1 MATVEEIEVSY
12 RSQIASPAQAD
23 AAALDAVA
31 DGLDKVADSVEVTDE
46 RIQRSTK
53 SATGWVNSLDAVT
66 KSANALQNAQNKLAE
81 VTQTVSD
88 GVRRGEVTQEEASR
102 AIDAQAAKVQKLT
115 QTHTDAVQAAKKAGD
130 ALEETGQKA
139 GLSSQKMGIL
149 ADEAHKFF
157 DQVMSGGSAFQAAF
171 YQVPNMVQVMGG
183 FGSAIEIVT
192 GFLVGPAGLAL
203 AGAAAAAAVYKVG
216 ASAEAEQE
224 QLATLSQHLRATRDD
239 YTAMASAAEVAAR
252 QLSAGSG
259 LSLDDSRS
267 VTTTFAAVPTIDSS
281 SLTSLSQE
289 ARDLAEV
296 MGETVPEA
304 AKEMAD
310 AYADPAK
317 AAQDFADKG
326 LLGVHQG
333 LVTQVKDLQDSG
345 NRMQA
350 WQLLMQQL
358 GSATQGATDQGLTP
372 FQQALRNLKE
382 SWDGPIQGA
391 RQLTSAIG
399 DGIVAAATKGINALA
414 SMGSS
419 LQSVKKWMDS
429 FQPDHVAYEAHQQQ
443 IQQGSS
449 SGMSGLI
456 DTVGQQIGAT
466 SDVISLAHRI
476 QPVESATGQYD
487 RTGAVVTSSAGAI
500 GGMQVMPSNAA
511 GNDLTDPTG
520 NVTAAERLLVRLY
533 SKYSGNEQLVAMAYN
548 WGEGNVDKYLQG
560 QATVP
565 QSVQDYAQK
574 VTGGQT
580 YGATTT
586 AAMQGKVD
594 DALKTSD
601 SSTASQVV
609 DQTNAIKQLTSAQ
622 EALDT
627 LHKAGAVSDADYAA
641 RTQDLTQRLM
651 AHKGALND
659 LRDPMQEL
667 AHQQQ
672 QATDAA
678 WAGTAAQKAMVQ
690 VDQQTEEAARKMGQA
705 HATAAQLLEAE
716 ANEQQVLTGEFNSSI
731 ETMDRK
737 TVAQNTLLSSYDASK
752 GSLDD
757 YLRSVEASE
766 TVQATSVAGTQEQAR
781 QTAVLTDALKRQAEA
796 QADITT
802 ARKEYSQSLDL
813 ETIKAETEAVG
824 QNSDAVS
831 VQMAVLKERN
841 ALLENGADLTSKA
854 SQTDLDNVAAIQTAT
869 NAYQKQQDTL
879 NELTSDI
886 SSAADTLSSSF
897 TQALVNASNGGVTF
911 KSAMQGVESQ
921 IISLVAKLTLIN
933 PLLTAIDGKS
943 RTTLGDVSSI
953 LSGASSSGVTSEN
966 AISTYSGGWGW
977 NPVSSAGS
985 SASSASGL
993 GGSTSWLSSGLKT
1006 NLFGTATVGNLLGG
1020 IGGGF
1025 GIGSAL
1031 SGVGGGTK
1039 TNGTIGSAVGA
1050 AAGAAAGSFIPVIG
1064 TMLGGLIGGGLG
1076 GLVGGLF
1083 GHKKNPYTIDQVM
1096 TTGGS
1101 LSLGKTWNQAQTD
1114 EITAQLKSDISS
1126 FNSVLSAAG
1135 VTIGGG
1141 DGGLLGT
1148 VRSDPNN
1155 KDKSLQSVSLTDL
1168 LKQATY
1174 STSDATFQ
1182 QALQQG
1188 LPSDATSVSDYTTAI
1203 ENLKTMADTVDQLG
1217 VAVSK
1222 FNSDGTVTVGSFTQ
1236 ATGDLK
1242 TALDTM
1248 LDGKTLSTS
1257 DLQTQIST
1265 ITTFV
1270 NTTMPGLLDAT
1281 VSGQQSWVEQ
1291 MATLQSTY
1299 AAAAS
1304 QADSYGLDGSAIS
1317 SKFNDLYQ
1325 EGYNDQLTT
1334 LRQSDLSVQARYQ
1347 TATGDDEGAALTN
1360 FDVSADQQRQQ
1371 LADNWKS
1378 FLGDSYTSQQ
1388 EYINQSADLEKT
1400 LAAERLK
1407 IQQQYNDQAL
1417 QSAESVM
1424 SSLETY
1430 GAGLAT
1436 SDASP
1441 LSAADQY
1448 KVANDNFTTDLT
1460 AAQGGDYTALQ
1471 AMQGD
1476 MQTLLSTSKTYNGS
1490 GTAYADDY
1498 ARVMQA
1504 LQSLGSVSTDDLT
1517 ASVMKEALKTSTD
1530 TLNTTLQQLVDL
1542 AGKQLSE
1549 ARMNNLKSTTGKAA

>member
-31 DGLDKVADSVEVTDE
+31 DGLDKVADRAEVTDE
-46 RIQRSTK
+46 KIQRSTK
-53 SATGWVNSLDAVT
+53 SAAGWVNSLDAVT

-88 GVRRGEVTQEEASR
+88 GVRRGEVTQAEAAR
-102 AIDAQAAKVQKLT
+102 TIDAQAAKVQKLT
-115 QTHTDAVQAAKKAGD
+115 QTHADAVQAAKKAGD

-157 DQVMSGGSAFQAAF
+157 DQVMAGGSAFQAAF

-183 FGSAIEIVT
+183 FGSAIETVT

-216 ASAEAEQE
+216 ASAEGEQE

-399 DGIVAAATKGINALA
+399 DGIVSAATKGINALA

-429 FQPDHVAYEAHQQQ
+429 FQPAHVAYETRQQQ
-443 IQQGSS
+443 VQQGSS
-449 SGMSGLI
+449 SGVSGLI

-487 RTGAVVTSSAGAI
+487 RNGAVVTSSAGAI
-500 GGMQVMPSNAA
+500 GAMQVMPSNAA

-560 QATVP
+560 QAAVP

-574 VTGGQT
+574 VTGGQM
-580 YGATTT
+580 YGATTIAT
-586 AAMQGKVD
+586 MQGKVD
-594 DALKTSD
+594 DATKTSD
-601 SSTASQVV
+601 DSTNAKYAE
-609 DQTNAIKQLTSAQ
+609 QTNAIKQLTSAQ

-627 LHKAGAVSDADYAA
+627 LHKAGVVTDADYATK
-641 RTQDLTQRLM
+641 TQDLTERLM
-651 AHKGALND
+651 AHKGVLND

-690 VDQQTEEAARKMGQA
+690 IDQQTEEAARKMGQA

-716 ANEQQVLTGEFNSSI
+716 SNEQQVLTGEFNSSI
-731 ETMDRK
+731 DAMNRK
-737 TVAQNTLLSSYDASK
+737 TAAQEDVLKGYDASK

-757 YLRSVEASE
+757 YLRSVEAYES
-766 TVQATSVAGTQEQAR
+766 VQDTSLPKDKEQTRQIQEK
-781 QTAVLTDALKRQAEA
+781 TDAMRRAAEA
-796 QADITT
+796 QGDLAT
-802 ARKEYSQSLDL
+802 AGKLYGQSLDL
-813 ETIKAETEAVG
+813 DYIKAETAAIG
-824 QNSDAVS
+824 QDSDAVS

-841 ALLENGADLTSKA
+841 ALLENGRDLTSKA

-921 IISLVAKLTLIN
+921 LISMIAKLALIN
-933 PLLTAIDGKS
+933 PLLSAIDGKS

-953 LSGASSSGVTSEN
+953 LSGSSSSSISPGAA
-966 AISTYSGGWGW
+966 AINTDSGGWGW
-977 NPVSSAGS
+977 NPLSAT
-985 SASSASGL
+985 

-1031 SGVGGGTK
+1031 SGIGGGTQ
-1039 TNGTIGSAVGA
+1039 TNGLIGSGVGA

-1076 GLVGGLF
+1076 GLIGGLF

-1126 FNSVLSAAG
+1126 FNSVLSATG

-1242 TALDTM
+1242 TALDTA

-1281 VSGQQSWVEQ
+1281 VSGQQSWVGQ

-1347 TATGDDEGAALTN
+1347 AATGDDEGAALTN

-1371 LADNWKS
+1371 LADSWKS
-1378 FLGDSYTSQQ
+1378 FLGESYASQQ

-1400 LAAERLK
+1400 LAAERLQ

-1448 KVANDNFTTDLT
+1448 RVANDNFTTDLT

-1476 MQTLLSTSKTYNGS
+1476 MQTLLSTSRTYNGS

-1504 LQSLGSVSTDDLT
+1504 LQSLGSISTDDLT

-1542 AGKQLSE
+1542 AAKQLSE
-1549 ARMNNLKSTTGKAA
+1549 TRMQSMKSTTGKAA

>member
-31 DGLDKVADSVEVTDE
+31 DSLDKVADSVEVTDAK
-46 RIQRSTK
+46 IQRSTK
-53 SATGWVNSLDAVT
+53 SATGWVNSLDTVT

-81 VTQTVSD
+81 VQQTVSD
-88 GVRRGEVTQEEASR
+88 GVRRGEITQAEAAR
-102 AIDAQAAKVQKLT
+102 TIDAQAAKVQKLT
-115 QTHTDAVQAAKKAGD
+115 QAHEAAVQASKGATVAV
-130 ALEETGQKA
+130 AETTETA
-139 GLSSQKMGIL
+139 RLSSQQMGIL

-157 DQVMSGGSAFQAAF
+157 DQIMAGGSAFQAAF

-183 FGSAIEIVT
+183 FGSAIETVT
-192 GFLVGPAGLAL
+192 GFLIGPAGLAL

-216 ASAEAEQE
+216 SSAEAEQE

-239 YTAMASAAEVAAR
+239 YTAMASAAESASR
-252 QLSAGSG
+252 QLSASSG

-267 VTTTFAAVPTIDSS
+267 VTTTFAAVPTVDSS
-281 SLTSLSQE
+281 SLASLTQE

-304 AKEMAD
+304 AKDMAS

-333 LVTQVKDLQDSG
+333 LVSQGKDLQDSG

-350 WQLLMQQL
+350 WQLLMGQL
-358 GSATQGATDQGLTP
+358 EAATRGAVDQGLTP
-372 FQQALRNLKE
+372 FQQAVRNLKDA
-382 SWDGPIQGA
+382 WAGPMEGVENFGNK
-391 RQLTSAIG
+391 IG
-399 DGIVAAATKGINALA
+399 DFLVSQATKSIDGLTGLINK
-414 SMGSS
+414 
-419 LQSVKKWMDS
+419 VKELRGWMDS
-429 FQPDHVAYEAHQQQ
+429 FQPAHVAYEAQQQQ
-443 IQQGSS
+443 IQQGTS
-449 SGMSGLI
+449 SGMAGLI
-456 DTVGQQIGAT
+456 DTVGQQIGAN

-476 QPVESATGQYD
+476 QPVESAMGQYD
-487 RTGAVVTSSAGAI
+487 RNGAVVTSSTGAI
-500 GGMQVMPSNAA
+500 GGMQVMPANAA

-560 QATVP
+560 QGTVP

-574 VTGGQT
+574 VTGGQI
-580 YGATTT
+580 YGATTLAT
-586 AAMQGKVD
+586 MQGKVD

-601 SSTASQVV
+601 GSTASQVT
-609 DQTNAIKQLTSAQ
+609 DQTNAIKQLISAQ
-622 EALDT
+622 EALET
-627 LHKAGAVSDADYAA
+627 LHKAGKVTDADYAA
-641 RTQDLTQRLM
+641 STQDLTNRLM
-651 AHKGALND
+651 THKGALNE
-659 LRDPMQEL
+659 LRDPLQEL
-667 AHQQQ
+667 AHQQE

-690 VDQQTEEAARKMGQA
+690 VDQQVEEAARKMGQA
-705 HATAAQLLEAE
+705 HASTADILVAE
-716 ANEQQVLTGEFNSSI
+716 AREQQVLTGEFNSSI
-731 ETMDRK
+731 DAMDRK
-737 TVAQNTLLSSYDASK
+737 TDAQNSLLSSYDASK

-757 YLRSVEASE
+757 YLRSVEASD
-766 TVQATSVAGTQEQAR
+766 TVQATSTANTQEQVR

-802 ARKEYSQSLDL
+802 ARKSYSQSLDL
-813 ETIKAETEAVG
+813 ETIKAETAAIG
-824 QNSDAVS
+824 QDSDAVS

-841 ALLENGADLTSKA
+841 ALLQNGSDLTSKA

-921 IISLVAKLTLIN
+921 LISMIAKLALIN
-933 PLLTAIDGKS
+933 PLLSAIDGKS

-953 LSGASSSGVTSEN
+953 LSGASSPSMSDGAA
-966 AISTYSGGWGW
+966 AISQDSGGWGW
-977 NPVSSAGS
+977 NPLVSAGS

-1020 IGGGF
+1020 VGGGL

-1031 SGVGGGTK
+1031 SGIGGGK
-1039 TNGTIGSAVGA
+1039 DGTLGSGIGSGIGA
-1050 AAGAAAGSFIPVIG
+1050 LAGSFIPGVG
-1064 TMLGGLIGGGLG
+1064 TLIGGLVGGGLG
-1076 GLVGGLF
+1076 GLLGGLF

-1096 TTGGS
+1096 TTGGA
-1101 LSLGKTWNQAQTD
+1101 LSLGKTWNQAQSDT
-1114 EITAQLKSDISS
+1114 ITAQLKTDISTI
-1126 FNSVLSAAG
+1126 NSVLSATGAD
-1135 VTIGGG
+1135 IGGG
-1141 DGGLLGT
+1141 YLGT
-1148 VRSDPNN
+1148 VRSDKNN
-1155 KDKSLQSVSLTDL
+1155 KDAALRSVSLTDL
-1168 LKQATY
+1168 LKS
-1174 STSDATFQ
+1174 STLSSSDATFN
-1182 QALQQG
+1182 QALSQG
-1188 LPSDATSVSDYTTAI
+1188 MPSDITNVSTYTAAI
-1203 ENLKTMADTVDQLG
+1203 QNLKTMADTVDQLG

-1222 FNSDGTVTVGSFTQ
+1222 FNSDGTVTVGSFTK

-1242 TALDTM
+1242 TALDTA
-1248 LDGKTLSTS
+1248 LDGKSLSTS
-1257 DLQTQIST
+1257 DLQSQIST

-1270 NTTMPGLLDAT
+1270 DTTMPGLLKAT
-1281 VSGQQSWVEQ
+1281 VSGQQSWVDQ
-1291 MATLQSTY
+1291 MAALKQTY
-1299 AAAAS
+1299 DAAAAQAS
-1304 QADSYGLDGSAIS
+1304 QYGLDGTQLNAKYQS
-1317 SKFNDLYQ
+1317 LY
-1325 EGYNDQLTT
+1325 DQGFASQLNT

-1347 TATGDDEGAALTN
+1347 TATGDDEGAALMN

-1371 LADNWKS
+1371 LADSWKS
-1378 FLGDSYTSQQ
+1378 FLGDSYVSQQ
-1388 EYINQSADLEKT
+1388 EYISQSADLEKT
-1400 LAAERLK
+1400 LSAERLK

-1424 SSLETY
+1424 SSLENY

-1460 AAQGGDYTALQ
+1460 AAQDGDYTALQ

-1476 MQTLLSTSKTYNGS
+1476 MQMLLSTSKTFNGS
-1490 GTAYADDY
+1490 GTAYAHDY

-1504 LQSLGSVSTDDLT
+1504 LQSLGSISTDDLT

-1530 TLNTTLQQLVDL
+1530 TLNATLKQLVDL

-1549 ARMNNLKSTTGKAA
+1549 ARMSNLKTTTAKAA

>member
-31 DGLDKVADSVEVTDE
+31 DGLDKVADSVEVTDAK
-46 RIQRSTK
+46 IQRNTK
-53 SATGWVNSLDAVT
+53 SGVGFRNSLDAVT
-66 KSANALQNAQNKLAE
+66 KSTNALQSAQNKLTE
-81 VTQTVSD
+81 VTQAVSD
-88 GVRRGEVTQEEASR
+88 SVRRGEITQAEAAR
-102 AIDAQAAKVQKLT
+102 TIDAQAAKVQKLT
-115 QTHTDAVQAAKKAGD
+115 QAHEAAVQASKGATVAV
-130 ALEETGQKA
+130 AETTETA
-139 GLSSQKMGIL
+139 RLSSQQMGIL

-157 DQVMSGGSAFQAAF
+157 DQVMAGGSAFQAAF
-171 YQVPNMVQVMGG
+171 YQLPNMIQIMGG
-183 FGSAIEIVT
+183 FGGALETVA
-192 GFLVGPAGLAL
+192 GWMVGPAGLVV

-216 ASAEAEQE
+216 SSAEAEQE

-252 QLSAGSG
+252 QLSASSG

-281 SLTSLSQE
+281 SLTSLTQE

-304 AKEMAD
+304 AKDMAS

-333 LVTQVKDLQDSG
+333 LVSQVKDLQDSG

-358 GSATQGATDQGLTP
+358 GSATQSATNQGLTP
-372 FQQALRNLKE
+372 FQQALRNLKD

-391 RQLTSAIG
+391 KQLTSAIG
-399 DGIVAAATKGINALA
+399 DGIVSAATKGINALA

-429 FQPDHVAYEAHQQQ
+429 FQPEHVAYETRQRQV
-443 IQQGSS
+443 QQGSS
-449 SGMSGLI
+449 SGMPGLI
-456 DTVGQQIGAT
+456 DTVGQQIGAN

-476 QPVESATGQYD
+476 QPVESSIGQYD
-487 RTGAVVTSSAGAI
+487 RNGAVVTSSAGAI

-511 GNDLTDPTG
+511 GYDLTDPTG

-560 QATVP
+560 NTTVP

-574 VTGGQT
+574 VTGGQM
-580 YGATTT
+580 YGATTLAT
-586 AAMQGKVD
+586 MQGKVD
-594 DALKTSD
+594 DALKTTD
-601 SSTASQVV
+601 GSTTSQVT

-627 LHKAGAVSDADYAA
+627 LHKAGAVSDSDYAA

-651 AHKGALND
+651 THKGALND

-690 VDQQTEEAARKMGQA
+690 IDQQVEEAARKMGQS
-705 HATAAQLLEAE
+705 HATAAQLLKAE
-716 ANEQQVLTGEFNSSI
+716 SNEQQVLTGQFNSSI
-731 ETMDRK
+731 DAMDRK
-737 TVAQNTLLSSYDASK
+737 TSAQNTLLSSYDASK

-757 YLRSVEASE
+757 YLRSVEASD
-766 TVQATSVAGTQEQAR
+766 TVQATSIAGTQEQAR
-781 QTAVLTDALKRQAEA
+781 QTAVLTDALKRQAAA
-796 QADITT
+796 QVDITT
-802 ARKEYSQSLDL
+802 ARKAYGQSLDL
-813 ETIKAETEAVG
+813 ETIKAEAAAIG
-824 QNSDAVS
+824 QDSDAVS

-854 SQTDLDNVAAIQTAT
+854 SQTDLENVAAIQTAT

-921 IISLVAKLTLIN
+921 LISMIAKLALIN
-933 PLLTAIDGKS
+933 PLLSAIDGKS

-953 LSGASSSGVTSEN
+953 LSGASSSSISSGAA
-966 AISTYSGGWGW
+966 AISTDTGGWGW
-977 NPVSSAGS
+977 NPLTATGS
-985 SASSASGL
+985 SS
-993 GGSTSWLSSGLKT
+993 GSTSWLSSGLKT

-1025 GIGSAL
+1025 GIGAAL
-1031 SGVGGGTK
+1031 SGIGGGTK
-1039 TNGTIGSAVGA
+1039 TNGMIGSGVGA
-1050 AAGAAAGSFIPVIG
+1050 AAGAAAGSFIPVVG

-1076 GLVGGLF
+1076 GLLGGLF

-1114 EITAQLKSDISS
+1114 QITEQLKSDIAS
-1126 FNSVLSAAG
+1126 FNKVLSTDG

-1148 VRSDPNN
+1148 VRDDKNN

-1188 LPSDATSVSDYTTAI
+1188 LPSDATSASDYATAI
-1203 ENLKTMADTVDQLG
+1203 ANLKTMADTVDQLG

-1222 FNSDGTVTVGSFTQ
+1222 FNSDGTVTVGSFTK

-1242 TALDTM
+1242 TALDTT
-1248 LDGKTLSTS
+1248 LDSKSLSTS

-1270 NTTMPGLLDAT
+1270 DTTMPGLLKAT
-1281 VSGQQSWVEQ
+1281 VSGQQSWVDQ
-1291 MATLQSTY
+1291 MAALKQTY
-1299 AAAAS
+1299 EAAAS
-1304 QADSYGLDGSAIS
+1304 QANQYGLDGTQLNAKYQS
-1317 SKFNDLYQ
+1317 LY
-1325 EGYNDQLTT
+1325 DQGFASQLDT

-1347 TATGDDEGAALTN
+1347 TATGNDEGAALTN
-1360 FDVSADQQRQQ
+1360 FDISADQQRQQ
-1371 LADNWKS
+1371 LADNWKN
-1378 FLGDSYTSQQ
+1378 FLGDAYASQK
-1388 EYINQSADLEKT
+1388 EYISQSADLEKT
-1400 LAAERLK
+1400 LSAERLK

-1424 SSLETY
+1424 SSLESY

-1460 AAQGGDYTALQ
+1460 AAQGGSFTALQ

-1476 MQTLLSTSKTYNGS
+1476 MQTLLAQSKTFNGS
-1490 GTAYADDY
+1490 GTAYAQDY

-1504 LQSLGSVSTDDLT
+1504 LQSLGSIGTDDLT
-1517 ASVMKEALKTSTD
+1517 ASAMKELMKSSTD
-1530 TLNTTLQQLVDL
+1530 TLNTTLAQLVDL
-1542 AGKQLSE
+1542 ATKQLNE
-1549 ARMNNLKSTTGKAA
+1549 DRMRNMKSTTGKAA